1 MGLQGEL
8 HTGITD
14 LRVAISDF
22 RVEVEV
28 QHAGMRDDLRADMEA
43 QHAEIHSE
51 IIHLRER
58 ITKIETRLDSTVAPP
73 PPPTPRPSDGA
84 DAVR

>member
-1 MGLQGEL
+1 M
-8 HTGITD
+8 
-14 LRVAISDF
+14 
-22 RVEVEV
+22 

-58 ITKIETRLDSTVAPP
+58 VTKIETRLDSTVAPP
-73 PPPTPRPSDGA
+73 RRRPGRLTAPALSDSDCRLIPA
-84 DAVR
+84 LPLQEFLTLFR